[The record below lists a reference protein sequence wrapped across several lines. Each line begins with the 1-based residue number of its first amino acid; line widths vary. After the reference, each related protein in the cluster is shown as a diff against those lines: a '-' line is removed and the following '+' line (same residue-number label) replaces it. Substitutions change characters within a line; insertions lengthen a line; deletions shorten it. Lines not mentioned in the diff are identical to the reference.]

1 MVTGCIRQ
9 VIILYSNHYMGIGLC
24 IPNIGLLDKWLY
36 DQF

>member
-9 VIILYSNHYMGIGLC
+9 VLLYSNHYMGIGLG

-36 DQF
+36 DQV